1 MNAAPKLKE
10 RFSYAD
16 YLNWPDDER
25 WEIIDG
31 IAYDMSPAPTPRH
44 QNVSMKLSLMI
55 GNFLEGKPCD
65 IYAAPFDVKL
75 SDETMDELVDTVI
88 QPDLSVICDMDR
100 LDERGYNG
108 APTLVV
114 EILSKSTASKDL
126 AEKYFLYEKHGV
138 KEYLIV
144 NTWAETVTSHQLDEQ
159 GQFSHPTTYSNED
172 HMPVSVLAGL
182 TIDLSKVFK

>member
-16 YLNWPDDER
+16 YLNWSEDER
-25 WEIIDG
+25 WELIDG

-44 QNVSMKLSLMI
+44 QKVSFTLSRIIADYLDDKSCE
-55 GNFLEGKPCD
+55 LYP
-65 IYAAPFDVKL
+65 APFDVKL
-75 SDETMDELVDTVI
+75 SDETMDELVDSVV
-88 QPDLSVICDMDR
+88 QPDLSVICDMEL

-114 EILSKSTASKDL
+114 EVLSESTASKDL
-126 AEKYFLYEKHGV
+126 AEKYFLYQKPGV

-144 NTWAETVTSHQLDEQ
+144 NPWAETVTSHILNEA
-159 GQFSHPTTYSNED
+159 GKFSSPTTYSKED
-172 HMPVSVLAGL
+172 NMPVAAMAGL
-182 TIDLSKVFK
+182 TIDLSKVFS